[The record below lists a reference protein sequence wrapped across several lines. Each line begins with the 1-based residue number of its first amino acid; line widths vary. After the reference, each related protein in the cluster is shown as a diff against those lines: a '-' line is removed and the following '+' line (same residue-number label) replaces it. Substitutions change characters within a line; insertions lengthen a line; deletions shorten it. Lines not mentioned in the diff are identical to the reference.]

1 MPGDEERK
9 QEAAL
14 RFGENLR
21 AARERR
27 EVSQEGLAQSMNG
40 RGHSWYASTV
50 WKIEHGERT
59 VGFYEAEDLAGI
71 LRVTTDRFTWATPE
85 AAAVMLMS
93 GTTGRLRE
101 AWREVADAAA
111 RLHAATAAAEQSVAE
126 NRDSKYERVRA
137 AARGLGEELE
147 GATLEAALAEA
158 EALWQRTK
166 RGEA

>member
-1 MPGDEERK
+1 MPADEER
-9 QEAAL
+9 QREAAL

-27 EVSQEGLAQSMNG
+27 EVSQEGLARAMTE

-50 WKIEHGERT
+50 YKTEHGERT
-59 VGFYEAEDLAGI
+59 VGFHEAEDLAAI
-71 LRVTTDRFTWATPE
+71 LRVTTDRFTWAGPE
-85 AAAVMLMS
+85 ATAVMLMS

-101 AWREVADAAA
+101 AWREVADSAA
-111 RLHAATAAAEQSVAE
+111 RLHAARSAAERSVTE
-126 NRDSKYERVRA
+126 NRDSRYGRVRDS
-137 AARGLGEELE
+137 ARGLAEELE
-147 GATLEAALAEA
+147 GATLDGALAEA